1 MTTHGVE
8 LTALA
13 DRLVAT
19 RRYRGASQ
27 AVSDRLHQIEALEKE
42 ERSRA
47 FQELV
52 ASVGLMFIEAGE
64 YGEADRPERVKDI
77 VAALDRQ
84 PAETPTSE
92 VERLAALERFLAGMR
107 AAGAAADRSRGRV
120 TTDEMYQEWLDELD
134 ARRRAARG
142 G

>member
-1 MTTHGVE
+1 MTTHGIE

-64 YGEADRPERVKDI
+64 YGEADLPERVMDI

-84 PAETPTSE
+84 RAEAPTSE
-92 VERLAALERFLAGMR
+92 VERLAALERGLWSMLGDE
-107 AAGAAADRSRGRV
+107 GQAAACSSV
-120 TTDEMYQEWLDELD
+120 
-134 ARRRAARG
+134 A
-142 G
+142 

>member
-1 MTTHGVE
+1 M
-8 LTALA
+8 
-13 DRLVAT
+13 
-19 RRYRGASQ
+19 
-27 AVSDRLHQIEALEKE
+27 SDRLHQIEALEKE
-42 ERSRA
+42 ERLRA

-64 YGEADRPERVKDI
+64 YGEADLPERVKDI